1 MADKAESAPSS
12 AATTHETQPP
22 KDELTQLIDLASAKE
37 AIKDYNAAADL
48 YSQASE
54 LQAERNGDMAVE
66 NADVLYS
73 YGKCLYHVGVNK
85 SDVLGTK
92 IPTQSAAKPT
102 TAEEP
107 TATTTTATPTEAS
120 SSSSKQPEQSS
131 LQDIIS
137 QSIARGKEEET
148 GQGNAKLSEKQ
159 AINKPHFQ
167 FEGDEAFE
175 ESDDDED
182 AEGEDN
188 NGSGGGGGGE
198 DDDDD
203 DDFANAFEI
212 LDLARVLYLR
222 KQEELEDKK
231 EENAT
236 ELQRVKE
243 RLADTYDIQ
252 AEISLEGEKFS
263 EAAADLRSSL
273 KLKVDLF
280 SAEDALIA
288 ECHYKLSLALEFASI
303 TRRQNEEGAD
313 EIVEV
318 DYKLRDEAA
327 EHMEN
332 AIKSCKA
339 RIEREQGKITAA
351 EGSGEETSNHKLKR
365 EVEEVKDIVSD
376 MEQRVSWMRLVVLCV
391 VVECYLLIIYFS
403 FANCVNH
410 LSLSTHRQKRVS
422 RAACLGKK
430 CLRNW
435 PEIKSRS

>member
-1 MADKAESAPSS
+1 MADTAEPTSAS
-12 AATTHETQPP
+12 
-22 KDELTQLIDLASAKE
+22 KDDLTQLIDLASAKE

-92 IPTQSAAKPT
+92 IPAQNTKLT
-102 TAEEP
+102 D
-107 TATTTTATPTEAS
+107 TATAS
-120 SSSSKQPEQSS
+120 SSSSSKMPESS
-131 LQDIIS
+131 VQDIIS
-137 QSIARGKEEET
+137 QSIARGKEREEEEEAPKVQR
-148 GQGNAKLSEKQ
+148 GGKEGVDR
-159 AINKPHFQ
+159 PHFQ

-175 ESDDDED
+175 ESDEED
-182 AEGEDN
+182 AED
-188 NGSGGGGGGE
+188 GGGAGGGE
-198 DDDDD
+198 DDDD

-222 KQEELEDKK
+222 KREELEAGGEKD
-231 EENAT
+231 AS
-236 ELQRVKE
+236 ELRRVKE

-263 EAAADLRSSL
+263 DAAADLRSSL
-273 KLKVDLF
+273 GLKLELF
-280 SAEDALIA
+280 SSEDAMIA

-313 EIVEV
+313 EIAEV

-339 RIEREQGKITAA
+339 RIEREQGRISAA
-351 EGSGEETSNHKLKR
+351 EGSSEDTSNHRLKR

-376 MEQRVSWMRLVVLCV
+376 MEQRVSWVTMV
-391 VVECYLLIIYFS
+391 I
-403 FANCVNH
+403 
-410 LSLSTHRQKRVS
+410 
-422 RAACLGKK
+422 
-430 CLRNW
+430 LRCW
-435 PEIKSRS
+435 CC